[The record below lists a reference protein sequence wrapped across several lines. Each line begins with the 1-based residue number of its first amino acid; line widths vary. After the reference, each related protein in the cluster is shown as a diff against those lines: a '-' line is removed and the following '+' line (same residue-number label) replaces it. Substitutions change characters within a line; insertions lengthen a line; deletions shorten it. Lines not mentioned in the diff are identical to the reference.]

1 MVYKL
6 WKLFPSFSS
15 WTAVW
20 NLQDYLSNNNGLFLY
35 YTAVSLIFCMNCV
48 IRIVIMIMIINNNNS
63 NYNNITLSVD
73 LLPLTR
79 LPALVNTTTAE
90 RKRYDLV
97 QWNLLSGR
105 RLCST
110 HLLRSVSHSLFF
122 CIIYLRLCN
131 DWQHHGMM
139 GAFHTWGLWS
149 GKEQVNTQ
157 HGRQWST
164 LLKPQI
170 PKRVGSSKE
179 RRKLILHSL
188 FMHRF
193 CD

>member
-1 MVYKL
+1 
-6 WKLFPSFSS
+6 
-15 WTAVW
+15 
-20 NLQDYLSNNNGLFLY
+20 
-35 YTAVSLIFCMNCV
+35 
-48 IRIVIMIMIINNNNS
+48 MIINNNNS

-122 CIIYLRLCN
+122 CIIHLRLCN

-149 GKEQVNTQ
+149 GKEQVNTADNGQ
-157 HGRQWST
+157 PCWN
-164 LLKPQI
+164 LKYPNGLGVL
-170 PKRVGSSKE
+170 KKE
-179 RRKLILHSL
+179 ESWFCILYSCTDSVTNYQRL
-188 FMHRF
+188 VIDYCIEKDNR
-193 CD
+193 